1 MSGNGDI
8 KISGAS
14 IVYGNGATAV
24 KAVDLQIEN
33 GEFFTLLG
41 PSGCGKTTLLRSLA
55 GFLNLSEGTLEIGGE
70 NVDGTPPHKRD
81 TAMVFQ
87 SYALFPHLTVL
98 QNVAYGLKPRGV
110 SKAEAADRVREA
122 LAMVDLEGYEDRL
135 PRNLSG
141 GQQQRVVIARAI
153 VTRPRVLL
161 MDEPLANLDA
171 KLRVRLRADV
181 RALQQELGITTVYV
195 THDQEEALS
204 LSDRIG
210 VMSHGD
216 LLQVGTPQEIY
227 ATPASLGV
235 ARFVGE
241 GSFVRASLSGPEAV
255 LENGQRLAHRAQ
267 ETKAGERVWVGFRP
281 HDARLVAAGGSAEG
295 SAAGLRGTV
304 AQATYLGGNTRV
316 EVDAGLESA
325 LTVDVHPGERVP
337 AVGEQ
342 VVVAVR
348 PETVMVF
355 PDDTDVASAEDVEL

>member
-14 IVYGNGATAV
+14 IVYGNGAPAV
-24 KAVDLQIEN
+24 KSVDLEIEN

-55 GFLNLSEGTLEIGGE
+55 GFLELSEGTLSIGGQ
-70 NVDGTPPHKRD
+70 NVDGIPPHKRD

-87 SYALFPHLTVL
+87 SYAIFPHLTVR

-110 SKAEAADRVREA
+110 SGAEAAERVREA

-195 THDQEEALS
+195 THDQEEALA

-227 ATPASLGV
+227 AKPASLGV

-241 GSFVRASLSGPEAV
+241 GSFLRASLTGEDAV
-255 LENGQRLAHRAQ
+255 LENGQRLRVAAQ
-267 ETKAGERVWVGFRP
+267 AGATGARVWVGFRP
-281 HDARLVAAGGSAEG
+281 HDARLAPVSNSNEE
-295 SAAGLRGTV
+295 LRGTV
-304 AQATYLGGNTRV
+304 AQVTYLGGTTRI
-316 EVDAGLESA
+316 EINAGLEHAIA
-325 LTVDVHPGERVP
+325 LDLGATDEVPGI
-337 AVGEQ
+337 GEQ
-342 VVVAVR
+342 VAVDVR
-348 PETVMVF
+348 PEAIMVF
-355 PDDTDVASAEDVEL
+355 PDDTEALSAEDVEL